1 MYEAA
6 FKNIDN
12 TLREDDGC
20 ETELDYIE
28 QTSLV
33 LFFEQGKP
41 AEESWYNKLNV
52 GRNMPKTNLLNLRA
66 NALKEVKRRCK
77 ELGFTAGML
86 KGALAEGR
94 KKQ

>member
-1 MYEAA
+1 MYEAV

-28 QTSLV
+28 QASLV

-41 AEESWYNKLNV
+41 TEKSWYNKLNV
-52 GRNMPKTNLLNLRA
+52 GRKMPKTNLLNLRA

-77 ELGFTAGML
+77 ELGFNAGML
-86 KGALAEGR
+86 NGALAEGR
-94 KKQ
+94 KKR